1 MANQGDRG
9 QELLPRA
16 MLLLLWGTPLNPVC
30 HKESPI
36 SLLRCFHF
44 ANISGDSQSESRRL
58 LPCCLMAFCS
68 FLTEKEVWIG
78 TCSRFLSDWK
88 EGFKQ
93 EVVSCLYFI
102 KIFEGGKILFNISI
116 KLQ

>member
-1 MANQGDRG
+1 MANQETEDK
-9 QELLPRA
+9 ELLPRA

-44 ANISGDSQSESRRL
+44 AKISGDPQSASRRL

-68 FLTEKEVWIG
+68 FLTEKEVGLEPALDFLQIG
-78 TCSRFLSDWK
+78 RKDSAGSRVL
-88 EGFKQ
+88 
-93 EVVSCLYFI
+93 FI
-102 KIFEGGKILFNISI
+102 FP
-116 KLQ
+116 